1 MSLTFN
7 LNSLLDS
14 FGDIDYKLDC
24 SMKEY
29 NKYKTGGNAKIMV
42 FPKSINE
49 LEKTVKLVKD
59 CRYFI
64 LGAGSNL
71 LVSDKGF
78 DGVVISTL
86 NVNKTDIKGNLYTAE
101 CGAKLSDIILDMK
114 NNCLGG
120 LEFAYSIPATVGGA
134 VSMNA
139 GCFNKDISEY
149 VCYVITNKG
158 TYNASECN
166 FGYRTSRFL
175 NSEVI
180 LKVCFSLVPC
190 DEDIISDKIKM
201 YKSFRKN
208 PKGRNCGSVFK
219 NDGFFAGKVIDEV
232 GLKGFKVN
240 GAKISNEHANFIIAE
255 ENCTSTD
262 IYTLIHIV
270 KEKVFKEKQ
279 ISLNEE
285 IIYLGEF

>member
-1 MSLTFN
+1 MAKLT
-7 LNSLLDS
+7 
-14 FGDIDYKLDC
+14 
-24 SMKEY
+24 
-29 NKYKTGGNAKIMV
+29 T
-42 FPKSINE
+42 
-49 LEKTVKLVKD
+49 
-59 CRYFI
+59 
-64 LGAGSNL
+64 
-71 LVSDKGF
+71 
-78 DGVVISTL
+78 GVVISTL

-255 ENCTSTD
+255 ENCTSKD
-262 IYTLIHIV
+262 IYTLIHKIKFNIEHIYSV
-270 KEKVFKEKQ
+270 TLLDSCILKGFNNTAISDNSFEILKRLIILRVNPVHNIIKPSAIFNIENAVFFSNSKVTLVRFNLRLRLRF
-279 ISLNEE
+279 SL
-285 IIYLGEF
+285 IF